1 MNTTENIPSIESLK
15 SQAKRLRA
23 TLNESG
29 HPITHSQSLEMVAGQ
44 MGYRDWNTLHAA
56 AGNGPVD
63 TPLEIGKRVR
73 GVYLGQ
79 SFEGKVIAIAQR
91 QAADRHRVTIH
102 FDEPVDVVTFD
113 SFSSFRQ
120 RVSCTLTN
128 DWVSPEKTSDGQP
141 QMRLY
146 L

>member
-1 MNTTENIPSIESLK
+1 MNTTKALPSIETLK

-23 TLNESG
+23 SLAGTG
-29 HPITHSQSLEMVAGQ
+29 HPFTHSQSLEMIAGQ
-44 MGYRDWNTLHAA
+44 FGYRDWNTLHAA
-56 AGNGPVD
+56 AGNGPAEN
-63 TPLEIGKRVR
+63 PLQIGNRVR

-79 SFEGKVIAIAQR
+79 AFEGKIIAIAQR
-91 QAADRHRVTIH
+91 HSADRHRVTIH

-128 DWVSPEKTSDGQP
+128 DWVSPEKTSNGQP
-141 QMRLY
+141 QMRLH